1 MKITRI
7 VRLAALPALTLL
19 LLVPALA
26 VASGSLSG
34 VIRDPTGAVV
44 TGAKLT
50 LVNSALKTQYQ
61 TTSDARGFYS
71 FPVLPVGDYEL
82 TVEATGF
89 ARQKQAPVAIDS
101 DSAVTVN
108 VALKVA
114 EQTATIE
121 VTAAGAKIGR
131 ASCRE

>member
-1 MKITRI
+1 MKINRM
-7 VRLAALPALTLL
+7 VRLATLAALTFLL
-19 LLVPALA
+19 RVPVLA
-26 VASGSLSG
+26 VAGGSLSG

-44 TGAKLT
+44 PRAKLT

-61 TTSDARGFYS
+61 TTSDDRGFYS
-71 FPVLPVGDYEL
+71 FPALPVGEYEL

-108 VALKVA
+108 AVLRIA

-121 VTAAGAKIGR
+121 VTAAEAQVQIQP
-131 ASCRE
+131 

>member
-71 FPVLPVGDYEL
+71 FPVLPVASTNLRSRPSGSRDKSKPPLPLIL
-82 TVEATGF
+82 T
-89 ARQKQAPVAIDS
+89 AP
-101 DSAVTVN
+101 
-108 VALKVA
+108 
-114 EQTATIE
+114 
-121 VTAAGAKIGR
+121 
-131 ASCRE
+131 

>member
-1 MKITRI
+1 MKINRI
-7 VRLAALPALTLL
+7 VRLAAL
-19 LLVPALA
+19 A
-26 VASGSLSG
+26 VAGGSLSG

-61 TTSDARGFYS
+61 TTADARGFYS
-71 FPVLPVGDYEL
+71 FPALTVGEYEL

-89 ARQKQAPVAIDS
+89 ARQTHAPVAIDS

-108 VALKVA
+108 VALRIA

-121 VTAAGAKIGR
+121 
-131 ASCRE
+131 